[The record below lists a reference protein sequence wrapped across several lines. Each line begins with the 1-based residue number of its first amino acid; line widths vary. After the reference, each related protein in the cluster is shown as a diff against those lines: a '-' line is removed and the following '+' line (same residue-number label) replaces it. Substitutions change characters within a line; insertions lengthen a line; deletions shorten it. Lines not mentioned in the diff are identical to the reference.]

1 MLFKYL
7 TPITGR
13 VCRSFSHTWTETCN
27 QNRPPERQKQ
37 PNGNDA
43 PAEASPPCV
52 RTYLQISVNIHSHS
66 VHWI

>member
-7 TPITGR
+7 TPKRAVFAAPFRTLGQKRATKTGR
-13 VCRSFSHTWTETCN
+13 PNVKNSQTVMTR
-27 QNRPPERQKQ
+27 RQEH
-37 PNGNDA
+37 P
-43 PAEASPPCV
+43 PPCV